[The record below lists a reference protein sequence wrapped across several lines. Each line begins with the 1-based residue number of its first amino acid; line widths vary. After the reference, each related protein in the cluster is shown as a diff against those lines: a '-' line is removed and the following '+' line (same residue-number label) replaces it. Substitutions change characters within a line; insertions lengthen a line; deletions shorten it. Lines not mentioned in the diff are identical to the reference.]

1 MCKSDFEKEKIVMTT
16 EKRIR
21 MIRLLDKMARNE
33 GYTKKLKLENVS
45 DWNRYRK
52 GGKTMGKSIWDK
64 IKLPWFLLLQT

>member
-1 MCKSDFEKEKIVMTT
+1 MTT

-21 MIRLLDKMARNE
+21 MIRLLYKMARNE

-64 IKLPWFLLLQT
+64 IALVPAASNIKLEAVNEYPGR